1 MSRIGRMPI
10 AIPSGVEVKIDG
22 NRVRVKGPKGE
33 LQRELHPEMKITV
46 EGEEILVTRPS
57 DEKKHRALH
66 GLTRTLIYNMVE
78 GVTKGFSKGLELSGV
93 GCRAAKQGNKLVL
106 TVGYSQPVE
115 LEPEPGLEI
124 EVPAPNKIIVK
135 GPDKERV
142 GAFAAKVR
150 AVRKRSLTK
159 AKASSMKM
167 KLSGARQ
174 VRPGSKNS
182 LLFVLG
188 KGVKSAC
195 LNLLIRKQCVL
206 KNGCASEKRFT
217 GRENA
222 HVSVYF
228 AAADIST
235 PRSLTIQRAI
245 LWWPF
250 LPWSRL

>member
-93 GCRAAKQGNKLVL
+93 GYRAAKQGNKLVL

-150 AVRKRSLTK
+150 AVRKPEPYK
-159 AKASSMKM
+159 
-167 KLSGARQ
+167 
-174 VRPGSKNS
+174 
-182 LLFVLG
+182 G
-188 KGVKSAC
+188 KGIKYENEV
-195 LNLLIRKQCVL
+195 IRRKAG
-206 KNGCASEKRFT
+206 KAGIKK
-217 GRENA
+217 
-222 HVSVYF
+222 
-228 AAADIST
+228 
-235 PRSLTIQRAI
+235 
-245 LWWPF
+245 
-250 LPWSRL
+250 